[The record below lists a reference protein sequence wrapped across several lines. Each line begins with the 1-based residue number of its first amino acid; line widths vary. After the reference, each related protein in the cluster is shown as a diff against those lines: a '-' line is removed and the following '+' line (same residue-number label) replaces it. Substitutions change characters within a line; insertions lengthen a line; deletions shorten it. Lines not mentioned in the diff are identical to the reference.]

1 MCVAF
6 LAVQFELILSF
17 LMIYY
22 YMLYEI
28 KLRWNA
34 EIILFFIVIIL
45 IFLYIHKCVPTT
57 YIK

>member
-1 MCVAF
+1 MCIAF
-6 LAVQFELILSF
+6 LPDQFQLILSF

-34 EIILFFIVIIL
+34 EIILFIIVI
-45 IFLYIHKCVPTT
+45 T
-57 YIK
+57 YFFYYYYLNVYLQHT